1 MTIAPAGL
9 LRTVTFGTLD
19 GGPWGA
25 VWCSGSPV
33 ILVSAAA
40 DQRPGAI
47 AGATVDG
54 SEATSDWQLAGDGVE
69 LLVTGEGEAAE
80 LGDIDGDAVGFDQL
94 CRVRGR
100 ASIAGSELTID
111 CLGLRG
117 ARHELDVPGIDSVR
131 RVTAWWL
138 DPDGGIALVAVRPRK
153 AKGHG
158 RDEIS
163 AAVLDAGGATVVA
176 DPRLSTTYGADGAP
190 ARAGLELWLDG
201 EEEGQQYPRRA
212 AGESVSAGTRVAEA
226 GIELWAELFR
236 WHSRGRDGAGVYL
249 LARPA

>member
-1 MTIAPAGL
+1 LTSAPAGL

-25 VWCSGSPV
+25 AWCSGSPV

-54 SEATSDWQLAGDGVE
+54 SETSSDWQLAGDGVE
-69 LLVTGEGEAAE
+69 LLVAGEGDAAE
-80 LGDIDGDAVGFDQL
+80 LGDIDRNAVGFDQL
-94 CRVRGR
+94 CRVRGQ

-111 CLGLRG
+111 CLGVRG
-117 ARHELDVPGIDSVR
+117 ARRELDVRGTESVR

-153 AKGHG
+153 AKSHE

-201 EEEGQQYPRRA
+201 EEEQHYLRRA

-236 WHSRGRDGAGVYL
+236 WHSRSRDGAGVYL